1 MRRLGRKC
9 SAQFPL
15 NGSLAF
21 LLGPGGHSRGA
32 GKATLNWRLSGGL
45 VLLAGELG
53 SPRMSSWAQ
62 GFGFFL

>member
-21 LLGPGGHSRGA
+21 LLGPGGHSSGA
-32 GKATLNWRLSGGL
+32 GKATLNWRHSGGL
-45 VLLAGELG
+45 VLPSRGTGISQNVKLG
-53 SPRMSSWAQ
+53 IR
-62 GFGFFL
+62 L